1 MATSSPTTHRYY
13 IMKIFKAV
21 SAQFLPFSWSQV
33 SAKELQNLGMPSA
46 GSRANHGDY
55 NTRGTNGYSAPPN
68 PNPSSLPPAMRGMN
82 PTQFNPV
89 IRLGCDN
96 QCLCLFFEVA
106 PLKDNIIE
114 KLCSGYKMY
123 LSLPFPVT
131 SCLTALPPAL
141 RGSQQGLEDNS
152 FLWPNFFWRHFLF
165 FRTSSSSVT
174 KIPDT
179 GGYLDPET
187 GDWVST
193 NSRGDVTNSEEEN
206 SRHSHSS
213 SRASKN
219 TQVGS
224 DFSVN
229 SGDGTFL
236 F

>member
-1 MATSSPTTHRYY
+1 
-13 IMKIFKAV
+13 
-21 SAQFLPFSWSQV
+21 
-33 SAKELQNLGMPSA
+33 MP
-46 GSRANHGDY
+46 
-55 NTRGTNGYSAPPN
+55 
-68 PNPSSLPPAMRGMN
+68 L
-82 PTQFNPV
+82 
-89 IRLGCDN
+89 
-96 QCLCLFFEVA
+96 FEVA

-123 LSLPFPVT
+123 LSPPFPAT

-141 RGSQQGLEDNS
+141 RGSLQGPEDNS
-152 FLWPNFFWRHFLF
+152 FLWPILDTISSF

-187 GDWVST
+187 GDWVS
-193 NSRGDVTNSEEEN
+193 TNSEEEN

>member
-1 MATSSPTTHRYY
+1 MIAGVCKGASKPGNALCRLSSEPRWLQHERHEWLLSSTESQSLFSSAGHAGHEPHPVQPCHQVGLWQPVFMPFLGGTFKGQYY
-13 IMKIFKAV
+13 RKIV
-21 SAQFLPFSWSQV
+21 LR
-33 SAKELQNLGMPSA
+33 LQNVPL
-46 GSRANHGDY
+46 
-55 NTRGTNGYSAPPN
+55 
-68 PNPSSLPPAMRGMN
+68 SSLPGHQLP
-82 PTQFNPV
+82 
-89 IRLGCDN
+89 DS
-96 QCLCLFFEVA
+96 VA
-106 PLKDNIIE
+106 SRPSRE
-114 KLCSGYKMY
+114 SARSGRKFI
-123 LSLPFPVT
+123 SVT
-131 SCLTALPPAL
+131 
-141 RGSQQGLEDNS
+141 NS
-152 FLWPNFFWRHFLF
+152 FWHHFLF

-193 NSRGDVTNSEEEN
+193 NSVINSEEEN

-229 SGDGTFL
+229 SGDGTYL